1 VLSTA
6 LLAIE
11 QILALNMKPE
21 DFISIVKTHQNIPIV
36 LYQEIYNPSIESID
50 LFFDYVEHLTN
61 KNKFYFIV
69 DLSLAK
75 PPNAEIRALLK
86 SRYKMLEENIISTH
100 VYIGT
105 NFLLKI
111 AVKFLAAS
119 VGINEFK
126 ISKSILT
133 STKSIINEN

>member
-1 VLSTA
+1 M
-6 LLAIE
+6 
-11 QILALNMKPE
+11 LALNMKPE

-36 LYQEIYNPSIESID
+36 LYQEINNPSIESID

-100 VYIGT
+100 VYI
-105 NFLLKI
+105 
-111 AVKFLAAS
+111 
-119 VGINEFK
+119 
-126 ISKSILT
+126 
-133 STKSIINEN
+133 

>member
-1 VLSTA
+1 
-6 LLAIE
+6 
-11 QILALNMKPE
+11 MKPE
-21 DFISIVKTHQNIPIV
+21 DFIYIAKTHQNIPIII
-36 LYQEIYNPSIESID
+36 YQELKSPSIESIN
-50 LFFDYVEHLTN
+50 LFFDYVEKLTN

-69 DLSLAK
+69 DLSHAE

-86 SRYKMLEENIISTH
+86 NRYKMLEDYIITTH

-119 VGINEFK
+119 IGIHEFK
-126 ISKSILT
+126 ISKSIPT
-133 STKSIINEN
+133 SIELIVNEN